1 MDTSLSPAP
10 STRRATPDPPANDGV
25 GKTGVRL
32 GRIFGIEVRADWSLL
47 LIIVLLTWSLADV
60 SFPSLVDGYRSA
72 EYWVAALGTTLLF
85 LASLLAHELS
95 HSVVANRLGI
105 RVRDIT
111 LWLFGGVSS
120 LEGEARTPRA
130 DFQIAFAGPAMSIA
144 IGIVFTVLAIVVRLA
159 DGSPLAIA
167 ALFWLG
173 GINLV
178 LAVFNL
184 IPAAPLDGGR
194 VLRAFLWRRGGDH
207 DRAAIQAARAGRF
220 FGWVL
225 VFLGVLEFIGGGDV
239 GGLWLVFLG
248 WFLLGAARGEEE
260 QVVTQHAL
268 QGVRVADVMTHS
280 PITAPAGLSIDKM
293 LNDYVLSHHCSAFP
307 LVDATGNVVGLLTLQ
322 QCKRVPPG
330 ERATTL
336 ARAVATPIAE
346 VPTASPDELLVPVLQ
361 RTGGSGG
368 RILVMRDGQ
377 LVGIVTPTDV
387 TRAVQRASVRAE
399 PSRPVP

>member
-1 MDTSLSPAP
+1 MDTSISPGRPAA
-10 STRRATPDPPANDGV
+10 RDTPDASPGARE

-32 GRIFGIEVRADWSLL
+32 GTIFGIEVRADWSLL

-60 SFPSLVDGYRSA
+60 SFPSLVDRYRSA
-72 EYWVAALGTTLLF
+72 EYWVAAFGTTLLF

-95 HSVVANRLGI
+95 HSVVARRLGI
-105 RVRDIT
+105 QVRDIT
-111 LWLFGGVSS
+111 LWLFGGVSR
-120 LEGEARTPRA
+120 LEGEARTPRG

-144 IGIVFTVLAIVVRLA
+144 IGIVFTVLAIAVRLA

-173 GINLV
+173 GINLL

-194 VLRAFLWRRGGDH
+194 VLRAFLWRRSGDH
-207 DRAAIQAARAGRF
+207 DRAAVQAARAGRF

-248 WFLLGAARGEEE
+248 WFLLGAARAEEE
-260 QVVTQHAL
+260 QVLTQHAL
-268 QGVRVADVMTHS
+268 QGVRVGDVMTHS
-280 PITAPAGLSIDKM
+280 PVTAPADISIADM

-307 LVDATGNVVGLLTLQ
+307 LVDRDGRVVGLLTLQ
-322 QCKRVPPG
+322 QCKRVPPDQ
-330 ERATTL
+330 RATTP
-336 ARAVATPIAE
+336 ARAVATPIDQ

-361 RTGGSGG
+361 RAADAGG
-368 RILVMRDGQ
+368 RILAMRDGQ

-387 TRAVQRASVRAE
+387 TRAVQRASVRA
-399 PSRPVP
+399 